1 MDIFRGGPLAHQ
13 QPWPAIG
20 RLRTRPHSLT
30 NPPTHRWRPT
40 FDQLSTAS
48 QDTARTALHSSRSS
62 VGPGRAGRHSESPL
76 LTAGTAVAAV
86 TAVTAVTAVH
96 AVTQITPITAHRARR
111 DDRDD
116 RARRDPGRDP
126 DHADQAGPCP
136 PCRP

>member
-1 MDIFRGGPLAHQ
+1 MDICRGGPLAHQ

-20 RLRTRPHSLT
+20 RLHTRPHSLT

-86 TAVTAVTAVH
+86 TAVTAVH
-96 AVTQITPITAHRARR
+96 AVTRITPTTAHRARR